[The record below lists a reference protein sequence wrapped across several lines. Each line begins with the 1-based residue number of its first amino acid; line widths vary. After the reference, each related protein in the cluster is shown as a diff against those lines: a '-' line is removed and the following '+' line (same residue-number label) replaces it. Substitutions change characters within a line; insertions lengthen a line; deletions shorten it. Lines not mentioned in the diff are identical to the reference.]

1 MWRHVQ
7 PAPATT
13 DKEWMEKMSGRQ
25 LWHCLNSSPCHFPKL
40 ATCWFISAWLP
51 IATLIEGPVFK
62 AQCIVDSRQVHR
74 SDLGSVGG
82 QFACAAVDHP
92 GSSGKSRDKRKGQA
106 DDLWFH
112 YLCCS
117 TCTWV
122 HTFIAC
128 GKIIW
133 LVELVHLFLKAIP
146 LMFLFHHGSQGGVH
160 GVPRWAPIQTVMI
173 FGEVAASCALRAS
186 TVFDFHWLKPWCL
199 DLLGGQGWL
208 WSSEI
213 TWSARQQEII

>member
-1 MWRHVQ
+1 MFSQLLQPLTRNEWRKCQEGSCDIAWTQV
-7 PAPATT
+7 PVTFP
-13 DKEWMEKMSGRQ
+13 SLQ
-25 LWHCLNSSPCHFPKL
+25 LADSYQLGSQWQHWLKGQSSKPNAL
-40 ATCWFISAWLP
+40 WTADRFIGL
-51 IATLIEGPVFK
+51 TLG
-62 AQCIVDSRQVHR
+62 QWVDSLLVLLLITRGQVANQEIKGKDRQMTFD
-74 SDLGSVGG
+74 SII
-82 QFACAAVDHP
+82 
-92 GSSGKSRDKRKGQA
+92 SS
-106 DDLWFH
+106 
-112 YLCCS
+112 CCS

-173 FGEVAASCALRAS
+173 FGEVAASCALRTS

-199 DLLGGQGWL
+199 DLLGGQDWL